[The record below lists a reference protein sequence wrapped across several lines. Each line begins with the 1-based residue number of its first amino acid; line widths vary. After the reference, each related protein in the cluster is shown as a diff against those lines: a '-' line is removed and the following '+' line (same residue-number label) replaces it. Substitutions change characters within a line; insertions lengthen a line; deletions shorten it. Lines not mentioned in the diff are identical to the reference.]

1 MRAVSLPASTDGYCL
16 SPFRQEGAM
25 RQTIIVAAITAVVT
39 AIVSVWGT
47 TAIIAS
53 SQSKAAVV
61 ASGSVEVMRMMREA
75 KALPEERFDAN

>member
-1 MRAVSLPASTDGYCL
+1 
-16 SPFRQEGAM
+16 M
-25 RQTIIVAAITAVVT
+25 RQTIVVAAITAVVT

-53 SQSKAAVV
+53 SKSKAAVA

-75 KALPEERFDAN
+75 KVLPEERFDAQ